1 MTTASASHS
10 AAAAIAPG
18 ASAAAPLT
26 VTHNPGASRFEAH
39 VEGLLCQAAYRQD
52 GHVMDIVHTG
62 VPAALEGRGIAARL
76 VGAALAH
83 ARAHGL
89 KVRPTCSY
97 VAVYLRRHPEW
108 ADVQA

>member
-1 MTTASASHS
+1 MNSPRPA
-10 AAAAIAPG
+10 
-18 ASAAAPLT
+18 LT
-26 VTHNPGASRFEAH
+26 VLHNPAAQRFE
-39 VEGLLCQAAYRQD
+39 VTVDGLLCQAAYRPVGD
-52 GHVMDIVHTG
+52 VLDIFHTG
-62 VPAALEGRGIAARL
+62 VPPALEGRGIAAQL
-76 VGAALAH
+76 VQAALAH